1 MGVVASERA
10 KHLRN
15 IAIIVG
21 LALAVWLVPGGDR
34 ASMTISN
41 LLTIAFVAGLLFFGY
56 RMYME
61 HRETIFGLP
70 ERQRGI
76 LYAAIALATITL
88 VATRRMWEDGGGLGA
103 MLWLAFLVL
112 SVWAVYSVWRAQR
125 EY

>member
-1 MGVVASERA
+1 MGAVGTERG
-10 KHLRN
+10 KNLRN

-21 LALAVWLVPGGDR
+21 LALAVWLVPGGDS
-34 ASMTISN
+34 ASRTISN
-41 LLTIAFVAGLLFFGY
+41 LLSVIFIAGLLFFGF

-61 HRETIFGLP
+61 HRETIFSLP

-76 LYAAIALATITL
+76 LYAAVALATITI
-88 VATRRMWEDGGGLGA
+88 VATGRMWDEGGGLGA

-112 SVWAVYSVWRAQR
+112 SIWAVYSVWRAQR